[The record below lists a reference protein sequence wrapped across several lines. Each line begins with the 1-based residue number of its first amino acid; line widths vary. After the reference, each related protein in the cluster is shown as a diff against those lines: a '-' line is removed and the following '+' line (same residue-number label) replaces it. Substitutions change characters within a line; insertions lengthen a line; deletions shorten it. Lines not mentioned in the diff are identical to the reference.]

1 MYNIKKKVNLTK
13 CRILGDKENVLDVV
27 LLDIKNLEYHL
38 LEEEEAAAASRNF
51 RENRLQFSKSEEERE
66 RKKFNY
72 LNLM

>member
-1 MYNIKKKVNLTK
+1 MTK
-13 CRILGDKENVLDVV
+13 CRILLGDKENVLDVV

-38 LEEEEAAAASRNF
+38 LEQEVAAASRNF

-72 LNLM
+72 LNCPDVVSTKA

>member
-1 MYNIKKKVNLTK
+1 MNLTK

-38 LEEEEAAAASRNF
+38 LEEEEEAAASRNF

-66 RKKFNY
+66 RKKIQ
-72 LNLM
+72 LSELS

>member
-1 MYNIKKKVNLTK
+1 MNLTK

-38 LEEEEAAAASRNF
+38 LEEEAAASRNF

-66 RKKFNY
+66 RKKIQ
-72 LNLM
+72 LSELS